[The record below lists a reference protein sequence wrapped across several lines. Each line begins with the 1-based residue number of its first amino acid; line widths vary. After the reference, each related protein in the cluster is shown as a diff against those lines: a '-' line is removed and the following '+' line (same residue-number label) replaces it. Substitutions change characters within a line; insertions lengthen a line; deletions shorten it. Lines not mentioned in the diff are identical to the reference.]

1 MSCISLEPTGQL
13 PVPFNM
19 NSNGGPLIVRA
30 DANVAIG
37 MGHVMRCIALA
48 QAWQDSGGS
57 VTFVMAGD
65 SESIE
70 SRLLKEKI
78 SVLNIESNPGSLD
91 DAIELVGFAGRPGVA
106 WIVIDGYHFC
116 TEYQREIKKAGM
128 KLLCLDDYGHC
139 KHYFADIVLNQNVN
153 ANERTYKKREPYTRL
168 LLGTR
173 YALLRREFIE
183 YRDWKRR
190 IPAQAKNILVTMG
203 GSDTDNV
210 TARVLG
216 ALECIQ
222 DVRFEV
228 VVAVGGSNSH
238 FSSLIA
244 QAKGMAH
251 SVQIK
256 KDVQDM
262 PALMAW
268 ADLAIAA
275 GGSTCWEIA
284 YMDLPAV
291 LIVLADN
298 QREIASGL
306 GEAGFAVD
314 LGWHENVVAK
324 DIETAVNNLI
334 MDIEK
339 RRRISKMGR
348 EIVDSLGSGRVVE
361 LLMSAIKE

>member
-1 MSCISLEPTGQL
+1 
-13 PVPFNM
+13 
-19 NSNGGPLIVRA
+19 
-30 DANVAIG
+30 
-37 MGHVMRCIALA
+37 
-48 QAWQDSGGS
+48 
-57 VTFVMAGD
+57 
-65 SESIE
+65 
-70 SRLLKEKI
+70 
-78 SVLNIESNPGSLD
+78 
-91 DAIELVGFAGRPGVA
+91 
-106 WIVIDGYHFC
+106 
-116 TEYQREIKKAGM
+116 
-128 KLLCLDDYGHC
+128 
-139 KHYFADIVLNQNVN
+139 
-153 ANERTYKKREPYTRL
+153 
-168 LLGTR
+168 
-173 YALLRREFIE
+173 
-183 YRDWKRR
+183 
-190 IPAQAKNILVTMG
+190 
-203 GSDTDNV
+203 
-210 TARVLG
+210 VLG